1 MTLGMICWR
10 INLKNRSYE
19 ILHNNIFKSYK
30 WFYKTPKFS
39 TIDMNFSDEEVKK
52 KIKEL
57 GPWRHNIDLGN
68 GIKTRE
74 DDLPEYNPEGR
85 WKKLIGK
92 MFPEDMTGLTVLDV
106 GCNTGFYS
114 IKVKKRGA
122 ERVVALDDA
131 EKNIRQ
137 AIFLS
142 EWFKAKLEIIK
153 QDLLEYVLTTN
164 EQFDYVIFSR
174 VFYHLRYPNL
184 ILDRLGQMVNKKL
197 IFLTETIGD
206 NKVLNPKD
214 DYSIDEKDELLHP
227 LYPKMFFI
235 EKKYVGDKTN
245 WWVTNESC
253 NEALIRAAG
262 LKVVEHPRFG
272 VYVCEP
278 KEKTKPLI
286 KNDKTLYLPN
296 VQKFLDK

>member
-1 MTLGMICWR
+1 LV
-10 INLKNRSYE
+10 S
-19 ILHNNIFKSYK
+19 NISQE
-30 WFYKTPKFS
+30 
-39 TIDMNFSDEEVKK
+39 DLKK

-57 GPWRHNIDLGN
+57 EPWRMDIDLGN
-68 GIKTRE
+68 GIRTNENSRPIFK
-74 DDLPEYNPEGR
+74 PEGR
-85 WKKLIGK
+85 WKEQIGK

-106 GCNTGFYS
+106 GCNAGFFS
-114 IKVKKRGA
+114 IKVKERGA
-122 ERVVALDDA
+122 KRVVALDFL

-137 AIFLS
+137 AKFLS
-142 EWFKAKLEIIK
+142 EYFNLQLEIIK

-164 EQFDYVIFSR
+164 EQFDYVLFSR

-184 ILDRLGQMVNKKL
+184 ILDRLAQMVNKKL

-206 NKVLNPKD
+206 SEILNPKD
-214 DYSIDEKDELLHP
+214 DYGIEEKTELLKP

-278 KEKTKPLI
+278 EEKTKPLT

-296 VQKFLDK
+296 IQKFLEK